1 MSWLEGQLL
10 VPLERNRAAHVAV
23 ASALGELTVVRQS
36 EDLIGVFYPG
46 HHPAPSP
53 GTLGPPGTERFIDF
67 ERELSEY
74 LAGARRRFDLRYRPI
89 GTDHDRK
96 VWAQVGDIPYGEV
109 TTYGQLA
116 RELGDG
122 TTAQEVGAAVARN
135 PLSIVIPCHRVVG
148 ASGRL
153 AGYTGGLKRKRFL
166 LDLEQ
171 GFAGSSG
178 RLF

>member
-1 MSWLEGQLL
+1 MDAL
-10 VPLERNRAAHVAV
+10 VDQGFDRLDEDGTAHVAV

-36 EDLIGVFYPG
+36 EDLVGLYYPG
-46 HHPAPSP
+46 HRPAPPSGRL
-53 GTLGPPGTERFIDF
+53 GTRGTGRPHEF
-67 ERELSEY
+67 ERQLKQY
-74 LAGARRRFDLRYRPI
+74 LAGSRRHFDLPLRVI

-96 VWAQVGDIPYGEV
+96 VWALVADIPYGHMI
-109 TTYGQLA
+109 TYGQRA

-148 ASGRL
+148 ADGRL
-153 AGYTGGLKRKRFL
+153 VGYAGGLTRKRLL

-171 GFAGSSG
+171 GGAEKAG